1 MSNFQNINDEEI
13 EQDELKE
20 KLDLIT
26 ITSAKN
32 LESMKTAIDNNTTI
46 NTTHSAYF
54 NMEVGANNT
63 FRTYAETTR
72 GTVDGLV
79 SLTNTHETEIN
90 ALQSES
96 ALFSN
101 AIKFNINGG
110 YAIAGDGSLTGSLLS
125 TTNALTTTHR
135 RYVLV
140 RYDTYSSDITLSDSN
155 TKFSPSETGYY
166 LSIISYEFYD
176 NSATHKT
183 VEMELWGDTEN
194 SLQMA
199 RHSYENKH
207 SSFEYQRVNNTMI
220 VYLTAGRTY
229 YYRAKSSNG
238 GVINAF
244 STVTNLTLIKLT
256 KSI

>member
-1 MSNFQNINDEEI
+1 MSNFQSINDEEI
-13 EQDELKE
+13 EQDELKA

-32 LESMKTAIDNNTTI
+32 LDTMNNTI
-46 NTTHSAYF
+46 IAN
-54 NMEVGANNT
+54 GAVNNT
-63 FRTYAETTR
+63 QNAQLDMTATSTLRTYAETTR
-72 GTVDGLV
+72 STVNGLT

-90 ALQSES
+90 ALQSS
-96 ALFSN
+96 AALFSD

-135 RYVLV
+135 RYVLL
-140 RYDTYSSDITLSDSN
+140 RSDTYSSDITLSDSN

-166 LSIISYEFYD
+166 LSIISYEIYD
-176 NSATHKT
+176 NATNIKT

-199 RHSYENKH
+199 RHTFENKH
-207 SSFEYQRVNNTMI
+207 TSYEYKRVNNTMI

-244 STVTNLTLIKLT
+244 ATTTNLTLIKLT
-256 KSI
+256 KSF

>member
-26 ITSAKN
+26 ISTAKN
-32 LESMKTAIDNNTTI
+32 LESMKTSIDVNTAI
-46 NTTHSAYF
+46 NTTQSAYF
-54 NMEVGANNT
+54 DMEVGASNT
-63 FRTYAETTR
+63 LRTYVETTR

-90 ALQSES
+90 ALQSSS
-96 ALFSN
+96 ALFSDC
-101 AIKFNINGG
+101 IKFNINGG

-135 RYVLV
+135 RYVLL
-140 RYDTYSSDITLSDSN
+140 RTDTYSSDVTLSDSN
-155 TKFSPSETGYY
+155 TKFSPSETGNY
-166 LSIISYEFYD
+166 LSIMSYEIYD
-176 NSATHKT
+176 NSADTKT
-183 VEMELWGDTEN
+183 IELELWGDTEN

-199 RHSYENKH
+199 RNTITGTST
-207 SSFEYQRVNNTMI
+207 SFEYERVSNTKI

-244 STVTNLTLIKLT
+244 NTVTNLTLIKLT
-256 KSI
+256 KSF

>member
-1 MSNFQNINDEEI
+1 MSDNTHGLDEEEV
-13 EQDELKE
+13 EQDEMKA

-32 LESMKTAIDNNTTI
+32 LESMKTDIDTNSAVT
-46 NTTHSAYF
+46 TTHT
-54 NMEVGANNT
+54 ANFAMTNT
-63 FRTYAETTR
+63 STLRTYAETTR
-72 GTVDGLV
+72 ATAN
-79 SLTNTHETEIN
+79 SNTTAI
-90 ALQSES
+90 AGITSG
-96 ALFSN
+96 LFSD
-101 AIKFNINGG
+101 AIKFTINGG

-140 RYDTYSSDITLSDSN
+140 RYDTYGSDITLSDSN

-166 LSIISYEFYD
+166 LSIMSYEIYD
-176 NSATHKT
+176 NSADTKT
-183 VEMELWGDTEN
+183 IEMELWGDTEN

-199 RHSYENKH
+199 RNTITGSSTSYEY
-207 SSFEYQRVNNTMI
+207 ERVNNIMV

-229 YYRAKSSNG
+229 YYRAKSDNG

-244 STVTNLTLIKLT
+244 SSVTNLTLIKLT
-256 KSI
+256 KSF

>member
-1 MSNFQNINDEEI
+1 MSNFQSINDEEI
-13 EQDELKE
+13 EQDGLKE

-26 ITSAKN
+26 IASAKN
-32 LESMKTAIDNNTTI
+32 LDTMNNTI
-46 NTTHSAYF
+46 IVN
-54 NMEVGANNT
+54 GAVNNT
-63 FRTYAETTR
+63 QNAQLDMTATSTLRTYAEATR
-72 GTVDGLV
+72 STVNGLT

-90 ALQSES
+90 ALQSS
-96 ALFSN
+96 PALFSD
-101 AIKFNINGG
+101 AIKFNINGA
-110 YAIAGDGSLTGSLLS
+110 YAIAGDGSLTGSSLS

-135 RYVLV
+135 RYVLL
-140 RYDTYSSDITLSDSN
+140 RSDTYSSDITLSDSN
-155 TKFSPSETGYY
+155 TKFSPSETGNY
-166 LSIISYEFYD
+166 LSIMSYEIYD
-176 NSATHKT
+176 NTTNNKT

-199 RHSYENKH
+199 RNTVTGTSTN
-207 SSFEYQRVNNTMI
+207 FEYERVTNTMI

-256 KSI
+256 KSF